1 MITWGINSSSH
12 DAALAVFQNNKLLF
26 ASSSERFSKIKN
38 DANLDSGLINH
49 ALEYGYPQEIVLSEK
64 NYLKNIRKFFFG
76 GEIKD
81 EINIAFP
88 FKYSLNRV
96 GHHESHAAF
105 GYYTSPFDKCVI
117 LVMDAIGEFDC
128 LSIWKAE
135 NNKMKKIKS
144 FWYPN
149 SIGLFYSAMTN
160 RIGLKTAEEE
170 YVLMAL
176 SAFGDPIHFKK
187 MMLNDFFK
195 GDMKLKINL
204 HRGCKWWNK
213 FLKEKDYKHV
223 AAATQSIYEDY
234 LKMIMIEIKKID
246 YSGNLVF
253 TGGCALNC
261 TANRIPYEYM
271 ERVYIPCNPGDAGS
285 AIGSVLAIKKE
296 KIKMVNNFLGYEIK
310 RKVDYGDVVKELL
323 KNDICGIANGK
334 AEFGPRALGNRSLL
348 ANPKHKNIIDKLNK
362 IKKRQEYRPFA
373 VSILKDEAKKYFHMY
388 NQESPYM
395 QYTYKY
401 RDQNLKDICHMDMT
415 SRIQTVDESNHNLY
429 QLLVEWKK
437 KTGLPYLINTSL
449 NIKGQPIL
457 NDEKDMLEFQ
467 KKYEVKI
474 F

>member
-1 MITWGINSSSH
+1 MIIWGINSSSH
-12 DAALAVFQNNKLLF
+12 DAALAVFQNDKLLF
-26 ASSSERFSKIKN
+26 ASSSERFSRIKN
-38 DANLDSGLINH
+38 DANLDQRLLNQ
-49 ALEYGYPQEIVLSEK
+49 ALEYGYPQEIILSEK
-64 NYLKNIRKFFFG
+64 NYLKNIRKFFYG
-76 GEIKD
+76 GEMRKEIEIK
-81 EINIAFP
+81 FP
-88 FKYSLNRV
+88 FRYRLDRV
-96 GHHESHAAF
+96 SHHHSHAAF

-135 NNKMKKIKS
+135 NGKTRKVKS

-160 RIGLKTAEEE
+160 RVGLKTAEDE
-170 YVLMAL
+170 YILMAL
-176 SAFGDPIHFKK
+176 SAFGDPIYLKK
-187 MMLNDFFK
+187 MMLNDFFE
-195 GDMKLKINL
+195 DDLRLKVNL
-204 HRGCKWWNK
+204 HRGCRWWNK

-234 LKMIMIEIKKID
+234 LRMIMIEIKKLD
-246 YSGNLVF
+246 HSNNLVF

-271 ERVYIPCNPGDAGS
+271 EKVYIPCNPGDAGS
-285 AIGSVLAIKKE
+285 AIGAVLANKRI
-296 KIKMVNNFLGYEIK
+296 KIKMDNNFLGYEIK
-310 RKVDYGDVVKELL
+310 RKIDYGDVVKELL
-323 KNDICGIANGK
+323 KNNICGIATGR

-348 ANPKHKNIIDKLNK
+348 ANPKEKNIIDKLNK

-373 VSILKDEAKKYFHMY
+373 VSILKEEAKKYFHMF

-401 RDQNLKDICHMDMT
+401 QNQELKDICHVDMT
-415 SRIQTVDESNHNLY
+415 SRIQTVDENNYNFY
-429 QLLVEWKK
+429 QLLLEWKK

-449 NIKGQPIL
+449 NIKGQPIV
-457 NDEKDMLEFQ
+457 NDEGDILEFQ
-467 KKYEVKI
+467 KKHEVKI